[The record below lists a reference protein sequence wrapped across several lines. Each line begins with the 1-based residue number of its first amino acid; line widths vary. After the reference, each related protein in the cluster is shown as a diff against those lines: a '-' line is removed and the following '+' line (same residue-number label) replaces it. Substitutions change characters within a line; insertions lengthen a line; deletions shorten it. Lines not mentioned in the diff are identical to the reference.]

1 MSISNNLIQLQET
14 IKTLFDGIDNKITE
28 LNKICKKIRNQNSQS
43 KYVMGLDTLYFQITL
58 YSDDYK
64 NLESTKNLIFNRIY
78 CNHYKIYKRIL
89 EYVEDNVKNKEI
101 LDAMKVYK
109 SLPVYNNLD
118 LHHNY
123 GNDNIN
129 KLHNHNI
136 KVIEL
141 LEGLFK
147 INCEK
152 VKEYKKYKKSG
163 LDLDG
168 FIFAYNTNINL
179 IKMNTDL
186 FRQYMMYY
194 NQIHINYL
202 NKFIKK
208 LHEVHND
215 ICDTNGNEPPSPPS
229 KPAGIITPELNHD
242 ENKSQSISFKIKK
255 PESTPIPK
263 QEQTV
268 VPTPSVENDKVKE
281 TPEKIVEKVMD
292 NIIKDI
298 SN

>member
-1 MSISNNLIQLQET
+1 MSISNNLIQMQEN
-14 IKTLFDGIDNKITE
+14 IKQLFDGINNKLSE

-64 NLESTKNLIFNRIY
+64 NLESTQNLIFNRIY
-78 CNHYKIYKRIL
+78 CNQYKIYKRIL
-89 EYVEDNVKNKEI
+89 EYVEDNVKNKDV

-109 SLPVYNNLD
+109 TLPVYNNLN

-202 NKFIKK
+202 SKFINK
-208 LHEVHND
+208 LQDVHND
-215 ICDTNGNEPPSPPS
+215 ICDANGNEPPSPPS
-229 KPAGIITPELNHD
+229 PP
-242 ENKSQSISFKIKK
+242 
-255 PESTPIPK
+255 STPPSHPSPPSPPSPQEPPK
-263 QEQTV
+263 TPQAPPKSPQAPPKLPTV
-268 VPTPSVENDKVKE
+268 PPSPKKDVDTKE
-281 TPEKIVEKVMD
+281 VVEKVID
-292 NIIKDI
+292 NLIKDV
-298 SN
+298 SKK